1 MASTIPDL
9 DICQGTS
16 LPVPILFEFG
26 SSTSLGCKEWVD
38 TELYDI
44 GFMAALQQASML
56 KAIVS
61 SWCLSNYRDLFNL
74 CHLVCQW
81 CSATHTFFLSCG
93 EITITLKDVAN
104 QLLLPIL
111 SDTDLNDIK
120 LSAKEEV
127 VEAKER
133 DEWEREVVS
142 LGWGFLQGFDHHPLC
157 SLCCILTL

>member
-74 CHLVCQW
+74 CRLVYQW

-93 EITITLKDVAN
+93 EIIVTLKDVAN

-120 LSAKEEV
+120 LSAEEEV
-127 VEAKER
+127 VEAKL
-133 DEWEREVVS
+133 REGMSGNAKLSHWVGAFSKASTTIRCVA
-142 LGWGFLQGFDHHPLC
+142 FVAF
-157 SLCCILTL
+157 

>member
-1 MASTIPDL
+1 M
-9 DICQGTS
+9 
-16 LPVPILFEFG
+16 
-26 SSTSLGCKEWVD
+26 
-38 TELYDI
+38 

-93 EITITLKDVAN
+93 EIIVTLKDVAN

-133 DEWEREVVS
+133 DE
-142 LGWGFLQGFDHHPLC
+142 
-157 SLCCILTL
+157 